1 MSQKLDVYYVINY
14 NQTVAKCLNK
24 WDYMFMSQI
33 FGMTQFEH
41 ISFKRK
47 MLKPTYIFI
56 QQHNFIEFENNIFL
70 SIIHINHTNG
80 LREFQMKLNAPF

>member
-24 WDYMFMSQI
+24 WDYMFMSQ